1 MTLIDGRSFTADVV
15 CSNADY
21 AHTYRNL
28 INPQHRRKHTD
39 SAIKRKQYSM
49 SLLVVYFGFKELENP
64 LDLKHHNIIL
74 GPRYEEL
81 LGDIFDRKVLADDFS
96 QYLHIPTLT
105 DPSMAP
111 PGHHAAYTLIP
122 VPNLKGDIDWAVE
135 GPRLTD
141 KVLEFLDTEGY
152 LPNLRA
158 NLVHKSFVDPRYFEG
173 TLNSYLG
180 NGFGVEPTLIQTAY
194 FRPHNRSEDVEDL
207 YLVGANTQPGAGTP
221 SVMMSAKI
229 TARTILEDHHHRL
242 SLLNG
247 STRPKALVFETTDE
261 GNETSCAARTVHG
274 AKVIFE

>member
-1 MTLIDGRSFTADVV
+1 MFRLDAVRNLFRFSSKSQERKTKAGLSFDTIGRWQPTTGTGDLRDDSFRRKTWGIHYVMGGTGALVNGLVRKFDELGGTLICEAEVAKIDTVEGLFKAKATGVTLIDGRSFTADVV

-111 PGHHAAYTLIP
+111 PGHQRHTLIP
-122 VPNLKGDIDWAVE
+122 VESKGDIDWAVE
-135 GPRLTD
+135 GPRFRTR
-141 KVLEFLDTEGY
+141 FS
-152 LPNLRA
+152 
-158 NLVHKSFVDPRYFEG
+158 SF
-173 TLNSYLG
+173 
-180 NGFGVEPTLIQTAY
+180 
-194 FRPHNRSEDVEDL
+194 
-207 YLVGANTQPGAGTP
+207 
-221 SVMMSAKI
+221 
-229 TARTILEDHHHRL
+229 
-242 SLLNG
+242 
-247 STRPKALVFETTDE
+247 
-261 GNETSCAARTVHG
+261 
-274 AKVIFE
+274 